1 MSALAIAS
9 LVQSGFDLRWI
20 AASQAT
26 QVGLILLAVPFV
38 VQLIASVF
46 SDLARDAAGMT
57 GLVVVALATYCVLAF
72 ELEGQERRPVL
83 PTFRRARGAVAL
95 GDGFPE

>member
-1 MSALAIAS
+1 
-9 LVQSGFDLRWI
+9 
-20 AASQAT
+20 
-26 QVGLILLAVPFV
+26 
-38 VQLIASVF
+38 
-46 SDLARDAAGMT
+46 MT